1 MGLSGMMR
9 TSGSGM
15 AAQTNRLSAVADN
28 IANVSTTGYKRAYTE
43 FSSFI
48 PVQAT
53 SEYVS
58 GSVNTDLRRAISEQG
73 SFRYTTSTTDI
84 AINGDGFMLVG
95 DQNEGVFLTRAGS
108 FVPNG
113 EGELINAA
121 GFKLMGYPL
130 DANGNPPV
138 VANSTSGLVPINL
151 SSLSL
156 QAVPTT
162 SGSFFTN
169 LPADA
174 TAVAAGNLPSDNVA
188 GSTFTNKTS
197 LITYANLGFE
207 VKLDIY
213 TTKTANANEW
223 EISVF
228 DAAEADPTTGS
239 FPYNSGPLNA
249 GGTTLT
255 FDAATG
261 ALTTVPPSI
270 TFTIPGGQSMTLDLS
285 QTSQLATDYTV
296 IEAKVNGNAPSA
308 VDRIDIDTAGV
319 VSAVY
324 ENGTRVASYQVPL
337 ADVPSPD
344 NLRALPGD
352 VFQPSADSGDLLI
365 GFAGSGGFGL
375 VQSSSLEQ
383 STVDLATELTLMI
396 EAEKNFQ
403 VNSKVFQTGADLLDV
418 VVNLKR

>member
-15 AAQTNRLSAVADN
+15 AAQSNRLSAVADN

-48 PVQAT
+48 PTQAT
-53 SEYVS
+53 SEYTS
-58 GSVNTDLRRAISEQG
+58 GSVNTDIRRAITEQG
-73 SFRYTTSTTDI
+73 SFRYTTSATDL

-95 DQNEGVFLTRAGS
+95 DENDGVFLTRAGS
-108 FVPNG
+108 FVKDG

-130 DANGNPPV
+130 DENGNPPSI
-138 VANSTSGLVPINL
+138 ANSTSGLVPINL

-156 QAVPTT
+156 QAVPSTAGT
-162 SGSFFTN
+162 FFTN

-174 TAVAAGNLPSDNVA
+174 PIVAPDTPSGNAATAA
-188 GSTFTNKTS
+188 FTNKTS
-197 LITYANLGFE
+197 LVAFANLGRE
-207 VKLDIY
+207 VTLDIY
-213 TTKTANANEW
+213 TTKTADDTW
-223 EISVF
+223 ELTVF
-228 DAAEADPTTGS
+228 DAAEATTPGGP
-239 FPYNSGPLNA
+239 FPYAAGPLVT
-249 GGTTLT
+249 TTLT
-255 FDAATG
+255 FDGTTG
-261 ALTTVPPSI
+261 GFAPASPTSV
-270 TFTIPGGQSMTLDLS
+270 TIPVPDGSNLVLDLS
-285 QTSQLATDYTV
+285 QTSQLAAAYTV

-308 VDRIDIDTAGV
+308 VDRVEINDQGV

-337 ADVPSPD
+337 ATVPSPD
-344 NLRALPGD
+344 RLLGLPGD
-352 VFQPSADSGDLLI
+352 VFQASDDSGDLLI
-365 GFAGSGGFGL
+365 GFAGSGSFGL

-383 STVDLATELTLMI
+383 STVDLASELTLMI